1 MKSVEPSIG
10 TSKRSRGEASTTTPV
25 VEEVFMDLT
34 TAMDPVGGVED
45 VDPIVVPP
53 LSLRAMMQSFM
64 TTQAAHGQ
72 LLDELLMEVASL
84 RVDFVEYGS
93 AFPPPPPFED

>member
-1 MKSVEPSIG
+1 MKSAEPNIG
-10 TSKRSRGEASTTTPV
+10 TSKRSRGEASTTTPIA
-25 VEEVFMDLT
+25 EKVFVDLT
-34 TAMDPVGGVED
+34 AAVDPIGGVED

-64 TTQAAHGQ
+64 TTQAAHGK

-84 RVDFVEYGS
+84 RADFVEYRS
-93 AFPPPPPFED
+93 VFPPPPRFED